1 MKKHRFKTLLIVTL
15 LILLGAWWLLRHP
28 NDQISSSK
36 EKHSAPAA
44 IPKTMTL
51 PPPKGVAATSTP
63 GQIKITAQTECEQ
76 KLQKLEAS
84 HPLQKLRAQGEAEL
98 RMRNLHLQFEG
109 EIYRL
114 RQFYDDADEG
124 ERLTYLVYE
133 EDEDEFA
140 SIIERTLY
148 QKGERYQELER
159 YYREGQA
166 QKLFEEE
173 AFTVHALYLHYRNGK
188 LIHAA
193 GTLDDSHLECTLQSE

>member
-1 MKKHRFKTLLIVTL
+1 MKKHRLKTLLIVTL
-15 LILLGAWWLLRHP
+15 LILLGVWWLLRHP
-28 NDQISSSK
+28 DDQISSK
-36 EKHSAPAA
+36 EKYSAPAA
-44 IPKTMTL
+44 IAKTMAL
-51 PPPKGVAATSTP
+51 PPKGVAATPTP
-63 GQIKITAQTECEQ
+63 GQIKMRVQTECEQ
-76 KLQKLEAS
+76 KLQKLEAA
-84 HPLQKLRAQGEAEL
+84 HPLQRLRAQGEAEL

-148 QKGERYQELER
+148 QKGEHYQELER

-173 AFTVHALYLHYRNGK
+173 AFTVHALYLHYRNDK

-193 GTLDDSHLECTLQSE
+193 GTLDDSHLECTL

>member
-1 MKKHRFKTLLIVTL
+1 MKQQTKALLILTLLIV
-15 LILLGAWWLLRHP
+15 LGVWWSLDRSNQELTGP
-28 NDQISSSK
+28 K
-36 EKHSAPAA
+36 EQTQVTPVPQVLS
-44 IPKTMTL
+44 
-51 PPPKGVAATSTP
+51 PPTPSQVAATPVVFEKS
-63 GQIKITAQTECEQ
+63 ECER
-76 KLQKLEAS
+76 KLDAIELS
-84 HPLQKLRAQGEAEL
+84 HPLTNLRLQKATER

-140 SIIERTLY
+140 TIIERTLY
-148 QKGERYQELER
+148 QKGPKYQELQQHFQ
-159 YYREGQA
+159 EGRA

-173 AFTVHALYLHYRNGK
+173 AYSLDGLYLHYRGDK

-193 GTLDDSHLECTLQSE
+193 GLVGGSHLECTL

>member
-1 MKKHRFKTLLIVTL
+1 MKQQSKALLALTLLVVLGIWWSLDRSDQELKNPNAHPQVIATPQALVTPLQTQVVTTPIVF
-15 LILLGAWWLLRHP
+15 
-28 NDQISSSK
+28 
-36 EKHSAPAA
+36 EKS
-44 IPKTMTL
+44 
-51 PPPKGVAATSTP
+51 
-63 GQIKITAQTECEQ
+63 ECER
-76 KLQKLEAS
+76 KLDAIEQS
-84 HPLQKLRAQGEAEL
+84 HPLNNLRLQNATDQ

-140 SIIERTLY
+140 TIIERTLY
-148 QKGERYQELER
+148 QKGPKYQELQQHYQAGR
-159 YYREGQA
+159 A

-173 AFTVHALYLHYRNGK
+173 AYSVDGLYLHYRGDK

-193 GTLDDSHLECTLQSE
+193 GLLGASHLECTL